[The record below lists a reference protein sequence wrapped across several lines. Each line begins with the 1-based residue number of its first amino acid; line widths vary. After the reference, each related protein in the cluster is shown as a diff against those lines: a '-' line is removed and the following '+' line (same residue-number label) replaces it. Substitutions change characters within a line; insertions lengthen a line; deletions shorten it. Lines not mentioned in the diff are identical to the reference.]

1 MNSIIDEEI
10 KQNHNQAEAFIS
22 LFFAGLDAVT
32 YIVILTLF
40 GCEFKSLGSPQ
51 QKLSIFLLLDGI
63 LRIINMYS
71 DAYAKTFVQ
80 EIVFTLVVSIQF
92 YLSVS
97 MLEQVFTDKNNDS
110 YLDNELHIKNK
121 SLFSFIFFCLSFS
134 FKGLLTS
141 HTLLSLIQYICILIS
156 ISVFYKYIG
165 NKIDLFLTN
174 IQRKN
179 SQFQGKNFINNL
191 PFFVF
196 LYFIIYY
203 ILQLC
208 ALMIENKLYESYMF
222 MFCTIFKEVGKYLVI
237 LLLISIYHSFNKY
250 VKEPDFAYQNKPI
263 ENNQVYKDDE
273 DEEIN

>member
-1 MNSIIDEEI
+1 
-10 KQNHNQAEAFIS
+10 
-22 LFFAGLDAVT
+22 
-32 YIVILTLF
+32 
-40 GCEFKSLGSPQ
+40 
-51 QKLSIFLLLDGI
+51 
-63 LRIINMYS
+63 MYS

-263 ENNQVYKDDE
+263 ENNQVKVYKDDE